1 MLGNKHQKTTSKF
14 ASIRFIFND
23 IHKTALFKTEIGFR
37 QQEAGAAATAAR
49 VGVSVFDIEHVDD
62 FVVDIVVDIVVVIVV
77 VIDIGFFGL
86 G

>member
-1 MLGNKHQKTTSKF
+1 M
-14 ASIRFIFND
+14 A
-23 IHKTALFKTEIGFR
+23 
-37 QQEAGAAATAAR
+37 AAR